1 MMINAVRA
9 KNGIVIKPNQLMY
22 CPVQGILP
30 HAGAIS
36 VNEGKAFV
44 TSNGREKCNLPMAD
58 KIIE

>member
-1 MMINAVRA
+1 MIINAVRA

-36 VNEGKAFV
+36 VKKESFCNE
-44 TSNGREKCNLPMAD
+44 
-58 KIIE
+58 